1 MANYEEMMRQAQE
14 MAQKMGMPGGTA
26 PPGAAPNMD
35 ELAVYQAKVMK
46 LNQSGVEMPATVTS
60 VTPTGKVDFGG
71 GKEIVFG
78 IEVSPPGGQP
88 YATSFNQY
96 MVDSVMPGIVPGA
109 LIKVRVDPD
118 DPNSMMFWGFA
129 G

>member
-14 MAQKMGMPGGTA
+14 MAQKMGIPGTGTPGT
-26 PPGAAPNMD
+26 PPDMG
-35 ELAVYQAKVMK
+35 ELAGYQARVLK
-46 LNQSGVEMPATVTS
+46 LNQSGVQMPANITS
-60 VTPTGKVDFGG
+60 LTPTGKVDLGG

-78 IEVSPPGGQP
+78 VQVEPPGGQP
-88 YATSFNQY
+88 YDASFNQY
-96 MVDSVMPGIVPGA
+96 MVDSVMEGVAPGRKIN
-109 LIKVRVDPD
+109 VRVDPD

>member
-14 MAQKMGMPGGTA
+14 MAQKMGMPGA
-26 PPGAAPNMD
+26 GAAGTPPDMD
-35 ELAVYQAKVMK
+35 ELAAYQARAVK
-46 LNQSGVEMPATVTS
+46 LNQSGVQMPATITS
-60 VTPTGKVDFGG
+60 LTLTGKVAFGG

-78 IEVSPPGGQP
+78 VQVEPPGGQP

-96 MVDSVMPGIVPGA
+96 MVDSVMAGVVPGA
-109 LIKVRVDPD
+109 RINVRVDPD
-118 DPNSMMFWGFA
+118 DPTAMMFWGFA